1 MDKHPPKQLYRVL
14 NLPGFRGFEDLV
26 ISYGRVVLDDLK
38 RDELSKNTFGLSYL
52 ETLILEHQNNYAS
65 ETAEVDEYLALPILD
80 KLGLDFRNDYQKPL
94 KCTKAFCRQAEY
106 AIKFNDW
113 TPEVV
118 LGREDIMAD
127 RLSRDAERWLAE
139 RHR

>member
-1 MDKHPPKQLYRVL
+1 MDNFTPKRLYRVL
-14 NLPGFRGFEDLV
+14 DLPGFRGFEDLV
-26 ISYGRVVLDDLK
+26 IRHGRAMLDDCK
-38 RDELSKNTFGLSYL
+38 RDELSKDIFGLSYL
-52 ETLILEHQNNYAS
+52 ETLILEHENSYES
-65 ETAEVDEYLALPILD
+65 ETAELDEYLAIPILD
-80 KLGLDFRNDYQKPL
+80 NLGLDFRNDYQKPL

-106 AIKFNDW
+106 AIKFNQW

-118 LGREDIMAD
+118 LGQEDVMAD